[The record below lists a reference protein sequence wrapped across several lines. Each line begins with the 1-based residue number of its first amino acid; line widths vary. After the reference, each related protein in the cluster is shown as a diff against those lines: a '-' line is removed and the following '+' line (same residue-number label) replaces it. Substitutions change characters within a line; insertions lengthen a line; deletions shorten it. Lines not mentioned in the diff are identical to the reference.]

1 MPENDIKKK
10 AEQLSAEVAAAKQQA
25 ATAEQKAASLENE
38 VKEQKTVIE
47 GQKTSIDNLDATV
60 KEQSTT
66 IAELKQ
72 KLAERPTDFKS
83 AFRAAMAEKKADIE
97 AKVNAKAEKFSIEIE
112 LKTINTVTT
121 SQISPNNF
129 LGLQVDPDI
138 HAAVP
143 AANVFIAAFGLRPR
157 TGNKLAW
164 IEASSQSGAAYV
176 GEWTQN
182 TAKSDVAFAE
192 KTRAFGKIC
201 TYMQISTEVEDW
213 FEQLYNYCVSEGVRL
228 IDAKIDAEIYAGLGN
243 DTANAGTGASP
254 NKIYGL
260 KHYATAFSAL
270 AAHAVTD
277 ANIADVIFDAADQ
290 IAKKGYKA
298 NAAFLTWALYRQLK
312 SLKDDNG
319 NYLFDKVNSML
330 DGIKVYPTD
339 VLSSGEVLVADT
351 SCAEPYAGNGYELEF
366 IRNGAYDGYDV
377 YFRKAAQVKLP
388 VPKQYGL
395 IYVASAATAI
405 AALQV
410 ES

>member
-47 GQKTSIDNLDATV
+47 GQKTSIDNLDASV
-60 KEQSTT
+60 KEQSAT
-66 IAELKQ
+66 IAELKKQ
-72 KLAERPTDFKS
+72 LSEKPVDFKT
-83 AFRAAMAEKKADIE
+83 AFRNALNDKKSDID
-97 AKVNAKAEKFSIEIE
+97 AKVAAKAEKFSI
-112 LKTINTVTT
+112 TVEVKSVTSITT
-121 SQISPNNF
+121 GSISPNGF
-129 LGLQVDPDI
+129 LGLQVDPAI

-143 AANVFIAAFGLRPR
+143 GANVFIAAFGMRPR

-164 IEASSQSGAAYV
+164 VEATTQSGADYV
-176 GEWTQN
+176 AEMSQN

-213 FEQLYNYCVSEGVRL
+213 FEQLYNYCVNEGVRL
-228 IDAKIDAEIYAGLGN
+228 VDAKIDSEICNGAGS
-243 DTANAGTGASP
+243 DATYP
-254 NKIYGL
+254 NKVYGI
-260 KHYATAFSAL
+260 KGAATAFSAL
-270 AAHAVTD
+270 AAHAVAK

-290 IAKKGYKA
+290 IAKAGYHA

-339 VLSSGEVLVADT
+339 VLSTGELIVADT
-351 SCAEPYAGNGYELEF
+351 SCAEPYAGNSYELEF

-377 YFRKAAQVKLP
+377 YFRKAVQVKTP
-388 VPKQYGL
+388 TPKKKGL
-395 IYVASAATAI
+395 IYVASATTAI

-410 ES
+410 SN